1 MNHPSI
7 LVIDLVELTAADL
20 RRVGGKAVVL
30 GRLAS
35 SGTPIPPGICV
46 TTAAYDRSLD
56 EAGLRQ
62 DGFLGIVT
70 VVDWRTA

>member
-7 LVIDLVELTAADL
+7 LVIDLVELTD
-20 RRVGGKAVVL
+20 GGKAVVL

>member
-1 MNHPSI
+1 MNHPST

-20 RRVGGKAVVL
+20 HRAGGKAVVL

-35 SGTPIPPGICV
+35 SGTPIPPGLCV

-56 EAGLRQ
+56 ETGLRQ

-70 VVDWRTA
+70 VTDWRTA